1 MLNEQKNAIL
11 SLFNDA
17 LVSMSVD
24 NAQILLERPK
34 VAAHGD
40 LACNVA
46 MQLARQLKKN
56 PRAIATELI
65 ERIQS
70 LPQSKELIESFE
82 IAGPGFINMRLSQQA
97 KTFAIREVLRLGSDF
112 GKNKD
117 HAGESI
123 LIEYV
128 SANPTGPLHLG
139 HARQGALGD
148 VLSNLMRTQ
157 GWNVCRE
164 FYYNDAGVQIQTLT
178 ESVRLRIKELLGE
191 TITFPENGYQGL
203 YIKDIAK
210 DFLDKKTIRTRD
222 GQEITASGNVED
234 VDSIRAFSV
243 GYLKNEQDS
252 DLNALGVSFDNFY
265 LESSLYSD
273 GLVERAVNALI
284 ASGHT
289 YEQDGALWLRT
300 TDFKEFGDDKDRVMR
315 KQDGHY
321 TYFVPDVAYH
331 LSKFERGFV
340 KAVDIQGSDHHGT
353 TARVRIGVQV
363 AGQQLGLNVPKVFPV
378 YVLHKM
384 LKVIKNGEEVKMSK
398 RSGTYVTLRDL
409 VNWVGKDA
417 ARFFLVSRKAD
428 SEFVFDIDLALSQ
441 SDENPV
447 YYLQYAHARI
457 CSVFAQAKEKGFSIP
472 TQEAI
477 AEMDLSALSDK
488 NAQALIARISEFP
501 ETLSVAAKECAP
513 HTLCFYLKDLAG
525 DFHAFY
531 NAERVLVED
540 EAVRNAR
547 LALLLAA
554 TRSLSGATKWL
565 GSSGRQ
571 RSGKNVRNFYGC
583 QSKKRIF
590 LARCHVGCLGRLYS
604 LRRPGF
610 IYHKCSDSLCG
621 KSAKAVNTCGCCCP

>member
-11 SLFNDA
+11 SLFSDA
-17 LVSMSVD
+17 LVSMGVD

-56 PRAIATELI
+56 PRVIATELI
-65 ERIQS
+65 DKIQS

-117 HAGESI
+117 HDGESI

-273 GLVERAVNALI
+273 GLVERAVKALI

-472 TQEAI
+472 NQEAI

-554 TRSLSGATKWL
+554 RQVLRNGLDLL
-565 GSSGRQ
+565 G
-571 RSGKNVRNFYGC
+571 V
-583 QSKKRIF
+583 
-590 LARCHVGCLGRLYS
+590 
-604 LRRPGF
+604 
-610 IYHKCSDSLCG
+610 
-621 KSAKAVNTCGCCCP
+621 SAPEKM

>member
-17 LVSMSVD
+17 LVSMGVD

-117 HAGESI
+117 HADESI

-222 GQEITASGNVED
+222 GQEITASGDVED

-554 TRSLSGATKWL
+554 RQVLRNGLDLL
-565 GSSGRQ
+565 G
-571 RSGKNVRNFYGC
+571 V
-583 QSKKRIF
+583 
-590 LARCHVGCLGRLYS
+590 
-604 LRRPGF
+604 
-610 IYHKCSDSLCG
+610 
-621 KSAKAVNTCGCCCP
+621 SAPEKM

>member
-17 LVSMSVD
+17 LVSMGVD

-82 IAGPGFINMRLSQQA
+82 IAGPGFINMRLSLQA

-210 DFLDKKTIRTRD
+210 DFLDKKTICTRD

-554 TRSLSGATKWL
+554 RQVLRNGLDLL
-565 GSSGRQ
+565 G
-571 RSGKNVRNFYGC
+571 V
-583 QSKKRIF
+583 
-590 LARCHVGCLGRLYS
+590 
-604 LRRPGF
+604 
-610 IYHKCSDSLCG
+610 
-621 KSAKAVNTCGCCCP
+621 SAPEKM

>member
-17 LVSMSVD
+17 LVSMGVD

-554 TRSLSGATKWL
+554 CQVLRNGLDLL
-565 GSSGRQ
+565 G
-571 RSGKNVRNFYGC
+571 V
-583 QSKKRIF
+583 
-590 LARCHVGCLGRLYS
+590 
-604 LRRPGF
+604 
-610 IYHKCSDSLCG
+610 
-621 KSAKAVNTCGCCCP
+621 SAPEKM

>member
-17 LVSMSVD
+17 LVSMGVD

-82 IAGPGFINMRLSQQA
+82 IAGPGFINMRLSLQA

-488 NAQALIARISEFP
+488 NAQARISEFP

-554 TRSLSGATKWL
+554 RQVLRNGLDLL
-565 GSSGRQ
+565 G
-571 RSGKNVRNFYGC
+571 V
-583 QSKKRIF
+583 
-590 LARCHVGCLGRLYS
+590 
-604 LRRPGF
+604 
-610 IYHKCSDSLCG
+610 
-621 KSAKAVNTCGCCCP
+621 SAPEKM

>member
-1 MLNEQKNAIL
+1 MLNDQKIAIA
-11 SLFNDA
+11 SLFNEA
-17 LVSMSVD
+17 LKNMGVAEAAV
-24 NAQILLERPK
+24 LLERPK

-56 PRAIATELI
+56 PRQIATELI
-65 ERIQS
+65 EQLKTLPATQS
-70 LPQSKELIESFE
+70 LIEEFE

-97 KTFAIREVLRLGSDF
+97 KTFAVREVLRLGSDY
-112 GKNKD
+112 GKSQA
-117 HAGESI
+117 HQGESI

-148 VLSNLMRTQ
+148 VLSNLMKSQ
-157 GWNVCRE
+157 GWKVCRE

-222 GQEITASGNVED
+222 GQTITASGDAED
-234 VDSIRAFSV
+234 IASIRAFSV

-284 ASGHT
+284 SSGHT

-315 KQDGHY
+315 KKDGTF

-331 LSKFERGFV
+331 LSKFERGFI

-363 AGQQLGLNVPKVFPV
+363 AGKQLGLNVPKVFPV

-384 LKVIKNGEEVKMSK
+384 LKVVKNGEEVKMSK

-409 VNWVGKDA
+409 VNWVGRDA

-457 CSVFAQAKEKGFSIP
+457 CSVLAQAKEKGFSVP
-472 TQEAI
+472 TADEVAQ
-477 AEMDLSALSDK
+477 MDLGALSDK

-531 NAERVLVED
+531 NAERVLVD
-540 EAVRNAR
+540 DDKTRNAR

-554 TRSLSGATKWL
+554 RQVLRNGLDLL
-565 GSSGRQ
+565 G
-571 RSGKNVRNFYGC
+571 
-583 QSKKRIF
+583 I
-590 LARCHVGCLGRLYS
+590 
-604 LRRPGF
+604 
-610 IYHKCSDSLCG
+610 
-621 KSAKAVNTCGCCCP
+621 SAPEKM

>member
-17 LVSMSVD
+17 LVSMGVD

-554 TRSLSGATKWL
+554 REVL
-565 GSSGRQ
+565 
-571 RSGKNVRNFYGC
+571 RSGMVLM
-583 QSKKRIF
+583 S
-590 LARCHVGCLGRLYS
+590 VGSQERE
-604 LRRPGF
+604 
-610 IYHKCSDSLCG
+610 
-621 KSAKAVNTCGCCCP
+621 

>member
-17 LVSMSVD
+17 LVSMGVD

-65 ERIQS
+65 EKIQS

-117 HAGESI
+117 HADESI

-210 DFLDKKTIRTRD
+210 DFLNKKTIRTRD
-222 GQEITASGNVED
+222 GQEITASGDVED

-477 AEMDLSALSDK
+477 AKMDLSALSDK

-554 TRSLSGATKWL
+554 RQVLRNGLDLL
-565 GSSGRQ
+565 G
-571 RSGKNVRNFYGC
+571 V
-583 QSKKRIF
+583 
-590 LARCHVGCLGRLYS
+590 
-604 LRRPGF
+604 
-610 IYHKCSDSLCG
+610 
-621 KSAKAVNTCGCCCP
+621 SAPEKM

>member
-17 LVSMSVD
+17 LVSMGVG

-97 KTFAIREVLRLGSDF
+97 KTFAIREVLRLGGEF

-117 HAGESI
+117 HAGENI

-363 AGQQLGLNVPKVFPV
+363 AGQQLGLNVPKVFPI

-554 TRSLSGATKWL
+554 RQVLRNGLDLL
-565 GSSGRQ
+565 G
-571 RSGKNVRNFYGC
+571 V
-583 QSKKRIF
+583 
-590 LARCHVGCLGRLYS
+590 
-604 LRRPGF
+604 
-610 IYHKCSDSLCG
+610 
-621 KSAKAVNTCGCCCP
+621 SAPEKM

>member
-17 LVSMSVD
+17 LVSMGVD

-273 GLVERAVNALI
+273 GLVERTVNALI

-472 TQEAI
+472 TQEAF

-554 TRSLSGATKWL
+554 RQVLRNGLDLL
-565 GSSGRQ
+565 G
-571 RSGKNVRNFYGC
+571 V
-583 QSKKRIF
+583 
-590 LARCHVGCLGRLYS
+590 
-604 LRRPGF
+604 
-610 IYHKCSDSLCG
+610 
-621 KSAKAVNTCGCCCP
+621 SAPEKM

>member
-17 LVSMSVD
+17 LVSMGVD

-56 PRAIATELI
+56 PRVIATELI
-65 ERIQS
+65 DKIQS

-117 HAGESI
+117 HDGESI

-472 TQEAI
+472 NQEDI

-554 TRSLSGATKWL
+554 RQVLRNGLDLL
-565 GSSGRQ
+565 G
-571 RSGKNVRNFYGC
+571 V
-583 QSKKRIF
+583 
-590 LARCHVGCLGRLYS
+590 
-604 LRRPGF
+604 
-610 IYHKCSDSLCG
+610 
-621 KSAKAVNTCGCCCP
+621 SAPEKM

>member
-17 LVSMSVD
+17 LVSMGVD

-148 VLSNLMRTQ
+148 VLSNLMRSQ

-210 DFLDKKTIRTRD
+210 DFLDKKTICTRD

-554 TRSLSGATKWL
+554 RQVLRNGLDLL
-565 GSSGRQ
+565 G
-571 RSGKNVRNFYGC
+571 V
-583 QSKKRIF
+583 
-590 LARCHVGCLGRLYS
+590 
-604 LRRPGF
+604 
-610 IYHKCSDSLCG
+610 
-621 KSAKAVNTCGCCCP
+621 SAPEKM

>member
-1 MLNEQKNAIL
+1 MLNDQKIAIA
-11 SLFNDA
+11 SLFNEA
-17 LVSMSVD
+17 LKNMGVTEASV
-24 NAQILLERPK
+24 LLERPK

-40 LACNVA
+40 LACNIA

-56 PRAIATELI
+56 PRQIATELI
-65 ERIQS
+65 EQLKALPATQS
-70 LPQSKELIESFE
+70 LIEEFE

-97 KTFAIREVLRLGSDF
+97 KTSAVKEALRLGADY
-112 GKNKD
+112 GKSQA
-117 HAGESI
+117 HQGESI

-148 VLSNLMRTQ
+148 VLSNLMKSQ
-157 GWNVCRE
+157 GWKVCRE

-178 ESVRLRIKELLGE
+178 ESVRLRIKELQGE
-191 TITFPENGYQGL
+191 TIVFPENGYQGL
-203 YIKDIAK
+203 YIKDIAR

-222 GQEITASGNVED
+222 GQTITASGDPED
-234 VDSIRAFSV
+234 VAGIRAFSV

-315 KQDGHY
+315 KKDGTF

-331 LSKFERGFV
+331 LSKFERGFI

-363 AGQQLGLNVPKVFPV
+363 AGKQLGLNVPKIFPV

-384 LKVIKNGEEVKMSK
+384 LKVVKNGEEVKMSK

-409 VNWVGKDA
+409 VNWVGRDA

-457 CSVFAQAKEKGFSIP
+457 CSVLSQAKEKGFSIP
-472 TQEAI
+472 T
-477 AEMDLSALSDK
+477 AEDVAQMDLTALSDK
-488 NAQALIARISEFP
+488 NAQALIARISEFS

-531 NAERVLVED
+531 NAERVLVDD
-540 EAVRNAR
+540 EKTRNAR

-554 TRSLSGATKWL
+554 RQVLRNGLDLL
-565 GSSGRQ
+565 G
-571 RSGKNVRNFYGC
+571 
-583 QSKKRIF
+583 I
-590 LARCHVGCLGRLYS
+590 
-604 LRRPGF
+604 
-610 IYHKCSDSLCG
+610 
-621 KSAKAVNTCGCCCP
+621 SAPEKM

>member
-17 LVSMSVD
+17 LVSMGVD

-540 EAVRNAR
+540 ETVRNAR

-554 TRSLSGATKWL
+554 RQVLRNGLDLL
-565 GSSGRQ
+565 G
-571 RSGKNVRNFYGC
+571 V
-583 QSKKRIF
+583 
-590 LARCHVGCLGRLYS
+590 
-604 LRRPGF
+604 
-610 IYHKCSDSLCG
+610 
-621 KSAKAVNTCGCCCP
+621 SAPEKM

>member
-1 MLNEQKNAIL
+1 MLNDQKIAIA
-11 SLFNDA
+11 SLFNEA
-17 LVSMSVD
+17 LKNMGVTEASV
-24 NAQILLERPK
+24 LLERPK

-40 LACNVA
+40 LACNIA

-56 PRAIATELI
+56 PRQIATELI
-65 ERIQS
+65 EQLKALPATQS
-70 LPQSKELIESFE
+70 LIEEFE

-97 KTFAIREVLRLGSDF
+97 KTSAVKEALRLGADY
-112 GKNKD
+112 GKSQA
-117 HAGESI
+117 HQGESI

-148 VLSNLMRTQ
+148 VLSNLMKSQ
-157 GWNVCRE
+157 GWKVCRE

-178 ESVRLRIKELLGE
+178 ESVRLRIKELQGE
-191 TITFPENGYQGL
+191 TIVFPENGYQGL
-203 YIKDIAK
+203 YIKDIAR

-222 GQEITASGNVED
+222 GQTITASGDAED
-234 VDSIRAFSV
+234 VAGIRAFSV

-315 KQDGHY
+315 KKDGTF

-331 LSKFERGFV
+331 LSKFERGFI

-363 AGQQLGLNVPKVFPV
+363 AGKQLGMNVPKIFPV

-384 LKVIKNGEEVKMSK
+384 LKVVKNGEEVKMSK

-409 VNWVGKDA
+409 VNWVGRDA

-457 CSVFAQAKEKGFSIP
+457 CSVLSQAKEKGFSIP
-472 TQEAI
+472 T
-477 AEMDLSALSDK
+477 AEDVAQMDLSALSDK
-488 NAQALIARISEFP
+488 NAQALIARISEFS

-531 NAERVLVED
+531 NAERVLVDD
-540 EAVRNAR
+540 EKTRNAR

-554 TRSLSGATKWL
+554 RQILRNGLDLL
-565 GSSGRQ
+565 G
-571 RSGKNVRNFYGC
+571 
-583 QSKKRIF
+583 I
-590 LARCHVGCLGRLYS
+590 
-604 LRRPGF
+604 
-610 IYHKCSDSLCG
+610 
-621 KSAKAVNTCGCCCP
+621 SAPEKM

>member
-1 MLNEQKNAIL
+1 MLNDQKIAIS
-11 SLFNDA
+11 SLFNEA
-17 LVSMSVD
+17 LKNMGVSEVT
-24 NAQILLERPK
+24 ILLERPK

-56 PRAIATELI
+56 PRQIATDLI
-65 ERIQS
+65 EQLQA
-70 LPQSKELIESFE
+70 LPATQNLIAEFE
-82 IAGPGFINMRLSQQA
+82 IAGPGFINMRLSQEA
-97 KTFAIREVLRLGSDF
+97 KTFAVREVLRLGSDY
-112 GKNKD
+112 GKSQA
-117 HAGESI
+117 HQGEKI

-148 VLSNLMRTQ
+148 VLSNLMKSQ
-157 GWNVCRE
+157 GWQVCRE

-178 ESVRLRIKELLGE
+178 ESVRLRIKELNGE
-191 TITFPENGYQGL
+191 TVTIPENGYQGL
-203 YIKDIAK
+203 YIKDIAR
-210 DFLDKKTIRTRD
+210 DFLDNKTINTRD
-222 GQEITASGNVED
+222 GQTITASGDVED
-234 VDSIRAFSV
+234 LAGIRAFSV

-315 KQDGHY
+315 KKDGTF

-331 LSKFERGFV
+331 LSKFERGFI

-363 AGQQLGLNVPKVFPV
+363 AGKQLGLNVPKVFPV

-384 LKVIKNGEEVKMSK
+384 LKVVKNGEEVKMSK

-409 VNWVGKDA
+409 VNWVGRDA

-457 CSVFAQAKEKGFSIP
+457 CSVLAQAKEKGFSIP
-472 TQEAI
+472 TADAI
-477 AEMDLSALSDK
+477 AQMDLTALSDK
-488 NAQALIARISEFP
+488 NAQALIARISEFS

-540 EAVRNAR
+540 EKTRNAR

-554 TRSLSGATKWL
+554 RQVLRNGLDLL
-565 GSSGRQ
+565 G
-571 RSGKNVRNFYGC
+571 
-583 QSKKRIF
+583 I
-590 LARCHVGCLGRLYS
+590 
-604 LRRPGF
+604 
-610 IYHKCSDSLCG
+610 
-621 KSAKAVNTCGCCCP
+621 SAPEKM

>member
-11 SLFNDA
+11 SLFSDA
-17 LVSMSVD
+17 LVSMGVD

-554 TRSLSGATKWL
+554 RQVLRNGLDLL
-565 GSSGRQ
+565 G
-571 RSGKNVRNFYGC
+571 V
-583 QSKKRIF
+583 
-590 LARCHVGCLGRLYS
+590 
-604 LRRPGF
+604 
-610 IYHKCSDSLCG
+610 
-621 KSAKAVNTCGCCCP
+621 SAPEKM

>member
-17 LVSMSVD
+17 LVSMGVD

-82 IAGPGFINMRLSQQA
+82 IAGPGFINMRLSLQA

-554 TRSLSGATKWL
+554 RQVLRNGLDLL
-565 GSSGRQ
+565 G
-571 RSGKNVRNFYGC
+571 V
-583 QSKKRIF
+583 
-590 LARCHVGCLGRLYS
+590 
-604 LRRPGF
+604 
-610 IYHKCSDSLCG
+610 
-621 KSAKAVNTCGCCCP
+621 SAPEKM

>member
-1 MLNEQKNAIL
+1 MLNDQKIAIA
-11 SLFNDA
+11 SLFNEA
-17 LVSMSVD
+17 LKNMGVTEVSV
-24 NAQILLERPK
+24 LLERPK

-40 LACNVA
+40 LACNIA

-56 PRAIATELI
+56 PRQIATELI
-65 ERIQS
+65 EQLKALPATQS
-70 LPQSKELIESFE
+70 LIEEFE

-97 KTFAIREVLRLGSDF
+97 KTSAVKEALRLGADY
-112 GKNKD
+112 GKSQA
-117 HAGESI
+117 HQGESI

-148 VLSNLMRTQ
+148 VLSNLMKSQ
-157 GWNVCRE
+157 GWKVCRE

-178 ESVRLRIKELLGE
+178 ESVRLRIKELQGE
-191 TITFPENGYQGL
+191 TIVFPENGYQGL
-203 YIKDIAK
+203 YIKDIAR

-222 GQEITASGNVED
+222 GQTITASGDPED
-234 VDSIRAFSV
+234 VAGIRAFSV

-315 KQDGHY
+315 KKDGTF

-331 LSKFERGFV
+331 LSKFERGFI

-363 AGQQLGLNVPKVFPV
+363 AGKQLGLNVPKIFPV

-384 LKVIKNGEEVKMSK
+384 LKVVKNGEEVKMSK

-409 VNWVGKDA
+409 VNWVGRDA

-457 CSVFAQAKEKGFSIP
+457 CSVLSQAKEKGFSIP
-472 TQEAI
+472 T
-477 AEMDLSALSDK
+477 AEDVAQMDLSALSDK
-488 NAQALIARISEFP
+488 NAQALIARISEFS

-531 NAERVLVED
+531 NAERVLVDD
-540 EAVRNAR
+540 EKTRNAR

-554 TRSLSGATKWL
+554 RQVLRNGLDLL
-565 GSSGRQ
+565 G
-571 RSGKNVRNFYGC
+571 
-583 QSKKRIF
+583 I
-590 LARCHVGCLGRLYS
+590 
-604 LRRPGF
+604 
-610 IYHKCSDSLCG
+610 
-621 KSAKAVNTCGCCCP
+621 SAPEKM

>member
-11 SLFNDA
+11 SLFSDA
-17 LVSMSVD
+17 LVSMGVD

-97 KTFAIREVLRLGSDF
+97 KTFAIREVLRLGGEF

-117 HAGESI
+117 HAGENI

-191 TITFPENGYQGL
+191 AITFPENGYQGL

-363 AGQQLGLNVPKVFPV
+363 AGQQLGLNVPKVFPI

-472 TQEAI
+472 TQETI

-554 TRSLSGATKWL
+554 RQVLRNGLDLL
-565 GSSGRQ
+565 G
-571 RSGKNVRNFYGC
+571 V
-583 QSKKRIF
+583 
-590 LARCHVGCLGRLYS
+590 
-604 LRRPGF
+604 
-610 IYHKCSDSLCG
+610 
-621 KSAKAVNTCGCCCP
+621 SAPEKM

>member
-273 GLVERAVNALI
+273 GLVERTVNALI

-472 TQEAI
+472 TQETI

-554 TRSLSGATKWL
+554 RQVLRNGLDLL
-565 GSSGRQ
+565 G
-571 RSGKNVRNFYGC
+571 V
-583 QSKKRIF
+583 
-590 LARCHVGCLGRLYS
+590 
-604 LRRPGF
+604 
-610 IYHKCSDSLCG
+610 
-621 KSAKAVNTCGCCCP
+621 SAPEKM

>member
-1 MLNEQKNAIL
+1 MKPFPASSVGEGGFVLNIFVIARSNTMLNEQKNAIL

-17 LVSMSVD
+17 LVSMGVD

-554 TRSLSGATKWL
+554 RQVLRNGLDLL
-565 GSSGRQ
+565 G
-571 RSGKNVRNFYGC
+571 V
-583 QSKKRIF
+583 
-590 LARCHVGCLGRLYS
+590 
-604 LRRPGF
+604 
-610 IYHKCSDSLCG
+610 
-621 KSAKAVNTCGCCCP
+621 SAPEKM